1 VSTEGGPSSALPH
14 WHGRTSSPEHT
25 EAVGAALAR
34 TQPTRADGP
43 LVLYLQG
50 DLGAGKTTLVR
61 GFLRAL
67 GVTQTV
73 RSPTYTLLECYELP
87 TPVCVHVDL
96 YRLRDPSELEALGLR
111 DLARGGHV
119 WLIEWPENAAAR
131 LPLPDLDICLA
142 VGAAAHTLDLHARS
156 ALGAAWLRRAV
167 ALLPQTL

>member
-1 VSTEGGPSSALPH
+1 VSIEGGPSSALAH
-14 WHGRTSSPEHT
+14 WHGRTSSPEQT

-34 TQPTRADGP
+34 TQPARADQP

-67 GVTQTV
+67 GVTRAV
-73 RSPTYTLLECYELP
+73 RSPTYTLVECYEL
-87 TPVCVHVDL
+87 TPLVYVHVDL
-96 YRLRDPSELEALGLR
+96 YRLRDPGELEPLGLR

-119 WLIEWPENAAAR
+119 WLIEWPQNAATR
-131 LPLPDLDICLA
+131 LPAPDLEISLDVSATEHALA
-142 VGAAAHTLDLHARS
+142 LHARS
-156 ALGAAWLRRAV
+156 ALGAEWLHCAV